1 MMQFTSYSLA
11 MSEHT
16 VTTTKMVLY
25 SQTKG
30 VERKYILYISGSVA
44 CIQYIH
50 KCSSL

>member
-44 CIQYIH
+44 CTYTVYPQVQ
-50 KCSSL
+50 